1 MTGGR
6 RVARDGLRYGTV
18 AENRALGLPR
28 LPSGSRMTGGH
39 FEFASER
46 ERSLGRTLADQ
57 AFSRASGTPRVPGN
71 RVSLLED
78 AAENYPAWLEA
89 IAAARRTV
97 HFESYIIHEDEAGHR
112 FAEALATKAR
122 EGVRVRLL
130 YDWLG
135 ALGHASWRFWRRL
148 RRAGVEVRCF
158 NPPRLDSPF
167 GWLSRD
173 HRKMIAVDGRLGFVT
188 GLCVGQRWVG
198 DPAKGIDPW
207 RDTGVEIHG
216 PAVADLE
223 RAFAETWALC
233 GGAIP
238 PGELATRESIPAAG
252 DVMLRVIASAPT
264 TAELY
269 RLDQLIAT
277 GARHS
282 LWLTDAYFVG
292 WTPTC
297 ARCARRRGTG
307 WTSGCS
313 SRARATSG
321 SCARSLGPA
330 TGPCSRAGSRV
341 FEWNG
346 PTPHAKSAVADGR
359 WARVGSTNL
368 NVASWIGNW
377 ELDVAVEDAGFARA
391 MEEMYREDL
400 GHATEILLTAR
411 QRVRPDSS
419 PFCQAAQARIPPGQ
433 RRPGRRRAPSGSGG
447 QWVPPCGPSRAGTG
461 GSEADCERRR
471 RAPRHGRAGRLVVVA
486 GRGPAC
492 RSRGLDRRRAT
503 PPRLA
508 APPRGQGHGPRRA
521 RANRNRNAAR
531 TRWRRRR

>member
-1 MTGGR
+1 
-6 RVARDGLRYGTV
+6 
-18 AENRALGLPR
+18 
-28 LPSGSRMTGGH
+28 MTGGH

-57 AFSRASGTPRVPGN
+57 AFSRASGTPLVPGN
-71 RVSLLED
+71 RVRILKD

-207 RDTGVEIHG
+207 RDTGVEIQG

-292 WTPTC
+292 GTPYVRALC
-297 ARCARRRGTG
+297 AAARDGVDLRLLVPGASDVWLMRAL
-307 WTSGCS
+307 
-313 SRARATSG
+313 SRASYRPLLESG
-321 SCARSLGPA
+321 I
-330 TGPCSRAGSRV
+330 RV

-346 PTPHAKSAVADGR
+346 PMLHAKSAVADGR

-411 QRVRPDSS
+411 QRVRPAAS
-419 PFCQAAQARIPPGQ
+419 PAGQAAQHESPQGSAGRAAAGALGIGRAVGAAVTGHRVLGPAEAKLIASAGVALLVMAALAAWWSWLVAVPLAGVGGWIAVALLL
-433 RRPGRRRAPSGSGG
+433 RAWRLHREVKDTALAEPGRTEI
-447 QWVPPCGPSRAGTG
+447 GTQ
-461 GSEADCERRR
+461 
-471 RAPRHGRAGRLVVVA
+471 L
-486 GRGPAC
+486 GPA
-492 RSRGLDRRRAT
+492 GGDA
-503 PPRLA
+503 
-508 APPRGQGHGPRRA
+508 GE
-521 RANRNRNAAR
+521 
-531 TRWRRRR
+531 